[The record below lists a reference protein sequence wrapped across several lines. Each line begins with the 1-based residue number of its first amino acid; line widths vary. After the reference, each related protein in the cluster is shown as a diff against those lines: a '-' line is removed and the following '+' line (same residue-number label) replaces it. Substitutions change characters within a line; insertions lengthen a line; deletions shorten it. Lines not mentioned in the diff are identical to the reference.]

1 MNTSN
6 ETKKIFKNLIDENV
20 PKIELNLSI
29 KRTHPVLGNSDS
41 CAGEVTRLQRKTS
54 RIKKDSNRH

>member
-20 PKIELNLSI
+20 PKIELTYPSKGHTLS
-29 KRTHPVLGNSDS
+29 
-41 CAGEVTRLQRKTS
+41 
-54 RIKKDSNRH
+54 